1 MSTVTTTHVATAICH
16 TDVSAI
22 TIINNNNNNNNNK
35 CNGRIPQRV
44 YFVILMALAIG
55 PVSVIHVS
63 DMFCCIFK
71 TNEMEVFL
79 RTVVGKC

>member
-22 TIINNNNNNNNNK
+22 TIINNNNNNNNK

-71 TNEMEVFL
+71 TNKVFL